1 MDFKVILR
9 RRLDNVEEA
18 FNMKGVINMQL
29 LRIFIVHVLSAL
41 SVSCCLCFG
50 H

>member
-29 LRIFIVHVLSAL
+29 LRIFGLVKK
-41 SVSCCLCFG
+41 SV
-50 H
+50 